1 MHITPDPPSMSI
13 ARVRELASEMAAAT
27 TPVVC
32 SFTRDQLIDLLAEI
46 DLRRPGA
53 APAPAPPPPVTIR
66 EVSPVTQYA
75 EHRNTCNRCR
85 SGDRCDAGTQLYTA
99 ACVSLMDQVRLV
111 L

>member
-1 MHITPDPPSMSI
+1 MHITPDPPSMTI

-32 SFTRDQLIDLLAEI
+32 SFTRDQLVDLLAEI
-46 DLRRPGA
+46 EMRRGA
-53 APAPAPPPPVTIR
+53 APAPAAAPVTIR

-75 EHRNTCNRCR
+75 EHRNGCNRCR
-85 SGDRCDAGTQLYTA
+85 TGDRCDAGKALYTA
-99 ACVSLMDQVRLV
+99 ACVSLVDQVRLV